1 MDTYLKSKFLMRL
14 GEQCKKLKI
23 KINSE
28 KYWGF
33 VEHMKG
39 FFNVKGVDV
48 ELRQVTHP
56 ISGRYYYRLN
66 LEIYFEKYPA
76 INYKMMKHVLQTYFY
91 HPHDVQYGQ
100 DYLFITMDEILPPSN
115 RPNYVVKGSNLSN
128 NDFGH

>member
-33 VEHMKG
+33 VEHMKT
-39 FFNVKGVDV
+39 FFKVTGVDV
-48 ELRQVTHP
+48 ELRQVEHP
-56 ISGRYYYRLN
+56 ISKRYYYRLN

-76 INYKMMKHVLQTYFY
+76 VNYEMMKHVLKTYFY
-91 HPHDVQYGQ
+91 HPHEVQYGQ
-100 DYLFITMDEILPPSN
+100 DYLFITMDEIVPSN
-115 RPNYVVKGSNLSN
+115 TLNHAVKGSSLSN
-128 NDFGH
+128 NDFVH